1 MSLGEPLMAPTKQTG
16 LRLPHDVALWLKR
29 RGQEDMRS
37 MAAVVTLLVRAEIAR
52 EQAKKKR
59 APARPA

>member
-1 MSLGEPLMAPTKQTG
+1 MAPTKRTG

>member
-1 MSLGEPLMAPTKQTG
+1 LE
-16 LRLPHDVALWLKR
+16 R